1 MNDEELRK
9 LLQHSLAGRS
19 APAAVR
25 ERIIRSLRR
34 ARPIVVAVAA
44 AAALLVLGTAAVV
57 GAFLHLRP
65 ARLNPTIARAIE
77 QHIQSPV
84 FGHAASSPTPREVT
98 QTVSEAS
105 GREIQMPG
113 LRDVGFTQ
121 MQAHRCEATGWAHVI
136 YANSWL
142 KVSCFLLDA
151 EGLDL
156 SGGQAIQVP
165 GIDAHSFVK
174 DRFSVVAVRESG
186 LAKIWVGDLRPEQL
200 AAIACDAEQKR
211 HQLQTTVLSV
221 PDRGV
226 AKQLGAMLQS
236 TPGVEDIQLEPAK
249 QEAYVRFDRRRVT
262 IEEIAALLATNGFA
276 ASPRDWSGTK

>member
-9 LLQHSLAGRS
+9 LLQHSLSGRS

-25 ERIIRSLRR
+25 ERIIRSLRSR
-34 ARPIVVAVAA
+34 RPRMLAAAVAA
-44 AAALLVLGTAAVV
+44 ATLLAVGAALVPS
-57 GAFLHLRP
+57 RP

-84 FGHAASSPTPREVT
+84 FGHAASSATPREVT

-113 LRDVGFTQ
+113 LRDGGFTQ

-156 SGGQAIQVP
+156 SGGSPIAVP

-174 DRFSVVAVRESG
+174 DRYSVVAVRESG

-200 AAIACDAEQKR
+200 ASIACDAEQKR
-211 HQLQTTVLSV
+211 HQMLTMALSV

-249 QEAYVRFDRRRVT
+249 QEAYVRYDRRRVT
-262 IEEIAALLATNGFA
+262 LEEIAALLATNGFA